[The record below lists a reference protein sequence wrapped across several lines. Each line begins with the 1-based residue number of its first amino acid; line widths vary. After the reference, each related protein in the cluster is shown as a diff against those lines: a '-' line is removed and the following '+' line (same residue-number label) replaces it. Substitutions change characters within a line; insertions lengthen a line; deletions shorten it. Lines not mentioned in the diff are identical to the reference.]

1 MRKVEAPP
9 PSRWPMMAMRQVIR
23 ATPTTLL
30 PTFFISAPMI
40 LSNMPASVMTP
51 KNRTEKMNRTAVP
64 WTPLTPSLIKPAIS
78 SRVKAPVATRM
89 AAVMV
94 ETLTNASAGT
104 VTLRSSRTMTAIT
117 VAKPSRARIVSLM
130 GLYFLSFFVYWGCIL
145 FCHPESFPFV
155 MVPVY
160 RLKLTAQSPSRY
172 GLLRNSLISCKIPYG
187 RLDTIK
193 PVLRK
198 KTKNNRPRGV
208 STPGPV
214 IIFIYGAYIALRQS
228 SHGEEKISR

>member
-1 MRKVEAPP
+1 MAGMVMRKVEAPP

-40 LSNMPASVMTP
+40 LSNMPASVITP
-51 KNRTEKMNRTAVP
+51 KNRTEKMNRIAVP

-130 GLYFLSFFVYWGCIL
+130 GLYFLSFFVYWGCL
-145 FCHPESFPFV
+145 PFYPPESFPFV

-172 GLLRNSLISCKIPYG
+172 GLLRNSLISCKIVYG
-187 RLDTIK
+187 RLDTIECNTK
-193 PVLRK
+193 GVLSDAFCVVYSFRLLLICARSVDAD
-198 KTKNNRPRGV
+198 TGF
-208 STPGPV
+208 TT
-214 IIFIYGAYIALRQS
+214 
-228 SHGEEKISR
+228 

>member
-1 MRKVEAPP
+1 
-9 PSRWPMMAMRQVIR
+9 
-23 ATPTTLL
+23 
-30 PTFFISAPMI
+30 
-40 LSNMPASVMTP
+40 
-51 KNRTEKMNRTAVP
+51 
-64 WTPLTPSLIKPAIS
+64 
-78 SRVKAPVATRM
+78 
-89 AAVMV
+89 
-94 ETLTNASAGT
+94 
-104 VTLRSSRTMTAIT
+104 
-117 VAKPSRARIVSLM
+117 M

-193 PVLRK
+193 PELRK

-214 IIFIYGAYIALRQS
+214 IIFIYGESIALRRS
-228 SHGEEKISR
+228 SHGEEKIRC

>member
-1 MRKVEAPP
+1 
-9 PSRWPMMAMRQVIR
+9 
-23 ATPTTLL
+23 
-30 PTFFISAPMI
+30 
-40 LSNMPASVMTP
+40 MPASVMTP

-78 SRVKAPVATRM
+78 SSVKAPVATRM

-155 MVPVY
+155 MVSVY
-160 RLKLTAQSPSRY
+160 RPKLKRQSALRY
-172 GLLRNSLISCKIPYG
+172 GLLRNLLISCKIPYG

-193 PVLRK
+193 PLLPRKALPKGEPLRAALI
-198 KTKNNRPRGV
+198 PFCCSV
-208 STPGPV
+208 SGPAGWTPTR
-214 IIFIYGAYIALRQS
+214 A
-228 SHGEEKISR
+228 

>member
-51 KNRTEKMNRTAVP
+51 KNRTEKMNRIAVP

-104 VTLRSSRTMTAIT
+104 VTLRSSRTMTVIT

-130 GLYFLSFFVYWGCIL
+130 GLYFLSFFRLPGIHSVFSSGII
-145 FCHPESFPFV
+145 
-155 MVPVY
+155 PV
-160 RLKLTAQSPSRY
+160 RY
-172 GLLRNSLISCKIPYG
+172 GSSIQAQTYSPKPFSLRF
-187 RLDTIK
+187 
-193 PVLRK
+193 VK
-198 KTKNNRPRGV
+198 KFLN
-208 STPGPV
+208 
-214 IIFIYGAYIALRQS
+214 IL
-228 SHGEEKISR
+228 